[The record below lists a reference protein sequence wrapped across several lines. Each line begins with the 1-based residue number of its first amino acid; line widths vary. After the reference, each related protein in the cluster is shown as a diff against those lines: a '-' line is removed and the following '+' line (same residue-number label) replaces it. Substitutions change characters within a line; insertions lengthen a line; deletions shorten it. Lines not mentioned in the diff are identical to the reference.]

1 MCDELHCD
9 DGNASSAQMPATPQ
23 AVYSASQFELKAR
36 PAEGW
41 LPDEKHNKHDFSSTV
56 DLMTQAALVR
66 NAEVRHA
73 AVESIAGSD
82 VGAQGVQA
90 LGFAYRKALA
100 YERHKR
106 HKRNVPRDQL
116 DPDPSYTTRKLK
128 YCTLSPDL
136 RGYMYMKILA
146 LIAIRRKAHHINVC
160 HFFARWRRR
169 AEYTCTGG
177 EFRRTHALV
186 ALMARRVQAVDA
198 SALST
203 AFNRWRWRL
212 PVARVEELYTNRLH
226 SGAQHLQRALLLSGM
241 RRWVRAA
248 GGSARTRLLTA
259 AASSSSN
266 SSSESASAAARCSA
280 ADALMIRVLRAWSE
294 RHGQATSYKLSRAV
308 ALWRRAAG
316 QCQKDSAAARAESLI
331 SVYCAASDRQRVHK
345 LLQAVLTAWRRCA
358 VAAAVRRAVVQ
369 SAIRRVTVVLQQWRV
384 ARLRCAWS
392 ALQEH
397 AAECKH
403 YTITLHCSADR
414 CRDHA
419 VSTEYRHLIQQLS
432 ASCQC

>member
-1 MCDELHCD
+1 MCDELLSD
-9 DGNASSAQMPATPQ
+9 DGKAYCAQSMQLPATPQ

-41 LPDEKHNKHDFSSTV
+41 LPDEKRNNHDLSSTV
-56 DLMTQAALVR
+56 DLMTQAALIR
-66 NAEVRHA
+66 NAEVRLA
-73 AVESIAGSD
+73 ATEGITGSD

-136 RGYMYMKILA
+136 RGYVYMKILA

-259 AASSSSN
+259 AASSD
-266 SSSESASAAARCSA
+266 SSSSRSSSSSSSSARVSAAARCSG

-294 RHGQATSYKLSRAV
+294 RQGQATSNKLSHAV

-316 QCQKDSAAARAESLI
+316 QCMKDSAAARADSLI
-331 SVYCAASDRQRVHK
+331 SVYCAASDRQREHR
-345 LLQAVLTAWRRCA
+345 LLQAVVTAWKRCA
-358 VAAAVRRAVVQ
+358 VDAAVRRDVVQ
-369 SAIRRVTVVLQQWRV
+369 KVARRVTVVLQQWKT
-384 ARLRCAWS
+384 ARLMCAWS

-397 AAECKH
+397 AAECK
-403 YTITLHCSADR
+403 C
-414 CRDHA
+414 
-419 VSTEYRHLIQQLS
+419 YRNLYSWL
-432 ASCQC
+432 